1 MIGRILVAVD
11 DSPGGL
17 AAARMAIMLAAS
29 LAAQLRAVHVLVDGE
44 IERAL
49 GALHSGDVRTRRDL
63 GATAVL
69 DHVARRAAQAGVIA
83 ETVSLGGEPARCI
96 LDEARSW
103 TAALIVMGRSDLPAG
118 TGQPYVGGEVRQVL
132 EFAEEPVL
140 VVPVGSDD

>member
-1 MIGRILVAVD
+1 
-11 DSPGGL
+11 
-17 AAARMAIMLAAS
+17 MAIMLAAS